1 VNEKN
6 RPGARARHLFAVLG
20 TFFLVGC
27 GRTGLVDLPRIP
39 DAAAPDGSADV
50 EIDAPDAA
58 NDVEG
63 DAIEPKP
70 DADSPAV
77 CGDGVVQ
84 AAEECDDGLANS
96 DSIADACRT
105 DCVFAFC
112 GDGVVDDAEVC
123 DDGNTIDTDECGT
136 TCRPAS
142 GVCADCETD
151 ADCGRP
157 VDRCLTLPDG
167 RACGVACDSGA
178 GCPEGTECAE
188 SGANAGQCVP
198 TSGVCVGCFDRD
210 GDQYGIGDEC
220 AGPDCDD
227 TNRAINPGAEEIC
240 DDIDNNCNVENDE
253 VCPPDL
259 LVNAETIE
267 LAGRD
272 LLYDRVQVWNGGRIN
287 VTPYAGVPGA
297 PALDDE
303 TGCLE
308 ITGRIIVIE
317 EDGTI
322 DASGAGGAGAGQ
334 GQEAGFGRGLRNTGP
349 GGGGHGGVGGA
360 GPELGQGGSTYGDN
374 IASDVDQG
382 SNGGGFQIFDATGTG
397 DACDQ
402 LVGLRTEGGQGGGCI
417 ILRSANIIVLGD
429 LLADGEAG
437 TDAVTGSRPAPVD
450 AGAGGSGGGIV
461 LDATRLQIGPTAVI
475 SVNGG
480 TGGRGGTYT
489 IGDGERD
496 RCVGNGGGGGG
507 GGRIKMFAGNST
519 IQGIFRAAGALGGT
533 GPQSNASAGQSGV
546 IRRP

>member
-1 VNEKN
+1 VNDTT
-6 RPGARARHLFAVLG
+6 RTGARARHLSAVLSA
-20 TFFLVGC
+20 LLLAGC
-27 GRTGLVDLPRIP
+27 GRTGLVDSPRVSADVSPDIAADVEP
-39 DAAAPDGSADV
+39 DAADAESDV
-50 EIDAPDAA
+50 ESDT
-58 NDVEG
+58 
-63 DAIEPKP
+63 IEPKP
-70 DADSPAV
+70 DADSPVV

-84 AAEECDDGLANS
+84 FGEECDDGEGNS
-96 DSIADACRT
+96 DEAANACRT
-105 DCVFAFC
+105 TCEFAFC

-123 DDGNTIDTDECGT
+123 DDGNAIDTDECGT

-142 GVCADCETD
+142 GVCAECETD

-167 RACGVACDSGA
+167 RACGVACESGA
-178 GCPEGTECAE
+178 DCPEGTECAE
-188 SGANAGQCVP
+188 SGADAGQCVP

-267 LAGRD
+267 LAGRG
-272 LLYDRVQVWNGGRIN
+272 LLYDRVQVSNGGRIN

-297 PALDDE
+297 PDPDDD

-360 GPELGQGGSTYGDN
+360 GPELGQGGRTYGDN
-374 IASDVDQG
+374 ITSDVDQG

-402 LVGLRTEGGQGGGCI
+402 LVGLRTEGGRGGGCI

-450 AGAGGSGGGIV
+450 AGAGGSGGGVV

-507 GGRIKMFAGNST
+507 GGRIKMFAENST

-533 GPQSNASAGQSGV
+533 GPQSNATAGQVGV

>member
-1 VNEKN
+1 MNETN
-6 RPGARARHLFAVLG
+6 RSAARAR
-20 TFFLVGC
+20 TFYVVVGAIWLVGC
-27 GRTGLVDLPRIP
+27 GRTGLADLPRISTDVSTDDVSDISGDT
-39 DAAAPDGSADV
+39 DAEVDGSDV
-50 EIDAPDAA
+50 APDAEP
-58 NDVEG
+58 DV
-63 DAIEPKP
+63 DPL
-70 DADSPAV
+70 AV

-84 AAEECDDGLANS
+84 VGEECDDGPGNS
-96 DSIADACRT
+96 DELADACRT
-105 DCVFAFC
+105 TCVFASC
-112 GDGVVDDAEVC
+112 GDGVLDGPEVC
-123 DDGNTIDTDECGT
+123 DDGNTVETDDCGS

-142 GVCADCETD
+142 GVCAECETD

-157 VDRCLTLPDG
+157 VDRCLSLPDG
-167 RACGVACDSGA
+167 RACGVSCATDG
-178 GCPEGTECAE
+178 GCPDGTECAD

-198 TSGVCVGCFDRD
+198 VSGVCVGCFDRD
-210 GDQYGIGDEC
+210 GDRYGIGDEC
-220 AGPDCDD
+220 LGPDCDD
-227 TNRAINPGAEEIC
+227 TSRAINPGAEEIC
-240 DDIDNNCNVENDE
+240 DDIDNNCNNENDE

-259 LVNAETIE
+259 LVNAQTIE
-267 LAGRD
+267 LSGRD
-272 LLYDRVQVWNGGRIN
+272 LLYDRVQVWNGGRVN
-287 VTPYAGVPGA
+287 VTPYEGEPGA
-297 PALDDE
+297 PSEDDE

-322 DASGAGGAGAGQ
+322 DATGAGGAGPGL

-374 IASDVDQG
+374 VSTDVDQG
-382 SNGGGFQIFDATGTG
+382 ANGGGFEIFDATGTG

-402 LVGLRTEGGQGGGCI
+402 LVGIRTEGGRGGGCI

-437 TDAVTGSRPAPVD
+437 DSASTGVRPAPVD

-480 TGGRGGTYT
+480 PGGRGGTYT

-507 GGRIKMFAGNST
+507 GGRIKMFANNST
-519 IQGIFRAAGALGGT
+519 IQGIFRATGAPGGT
-533 GPQSNASAGQSGV
+533 GPQSNASSGQAGV